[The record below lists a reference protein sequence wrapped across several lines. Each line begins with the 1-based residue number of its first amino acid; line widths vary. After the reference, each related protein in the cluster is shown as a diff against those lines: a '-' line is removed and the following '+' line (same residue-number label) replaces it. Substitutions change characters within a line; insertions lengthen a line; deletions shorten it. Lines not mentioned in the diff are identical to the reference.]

1 MEQEFDST
9 ERYQQEIEERDSLLW
24 HCKAINQ
31 GLENLDARSGER
43 AFWELIQNARDLGD
57 GSCKIRIELSDDS
70 LVFYH
75 RGKPFEFN
83 SLMALVTQNSS
94 KDKPE
99 ADVVGRYG
107 TGFMTTHT
115 FNEVVAVSGPFKAMR
130 DKDILKGY
138 VYIPD
143 MILNRS
149 LRHDIEAAIVEM
161 RNEKNEVRKVHK
173 YTPLYPSL
181 EAMSEEQHW
190 TKFRY
195 NLRSEQIPEVSKEL
209 KRVIKLLPFVMVIN
223 SEIEYVDL
231 YDKDGRLHIQRKRL
245 GEHPIP
251 LNCKEWH
258 LVIDCLEIQ
267 DAQNRRL
274 LSKHEICSLQTR
286 NEEGRSVDV
295 IILPPYSTECGGVE
309 DIPSLFLSFPL
320 LGTEQF
326 GVNFIFH
333 SKRFHPVEKRN
344 NILLPK
350 EVSSDFEIKK
360 QDENEAVLIEMMDA
374 LLSYYATTGH
384 DMELTR
390 EMCEVCFVRQEDD
403 ERTAGFYKRMQD
415 KWKEAVRT
423 WRVIPTRE
431 GRKSI
436 EDSKVVVLHPDFY
449 ANLNNEQRAEF
460 EPVLE
465 HFASEVKMFNGES
478 CLLPKEELIRWS
490 ETVAAWGN
498 NRTDYYISIE
508 DVCKSIQGNNDR
520 LIDYLRFLK
529 GSGNVNALDTYPLFP
544 NREGIL
550 CKKGPMMHADF
561 LDDKSFAL
569 VKVVMG
575 DDAAKIIDKA
585 YVEIAGVG
593 EYTQDLLYK
602 AISST
607 IGIWRSKYLKRG
619 EETAMP
625 KEELEALLRFCS
637 ATAQDEF
644 KNIRGR
650 LIEDI
655 CAINGYTYEQQY
667 LPKMREIEEDFYRV
681 AFNYLVD
688 YTLYVLSKK
697 QEEWLQNNRGLLL
710 HFLHEYSTN
719 QGEDWLDKLNTYAV
733 LPNQKGKLCLMSK
746 LHRNNGVIKE
756 LAVIYQ
762 NVKGED
768 LKDVWIDSECEE
780 WYELELDTPEGI
792 AKQIQE
798 VLHDELM
805 AQQAREHKDVI
816 KRIILYLNNENW
828 QKWFY
833 EVNER
838 KQAILFDM
846 QSGAVQK
853 SLFELMDLP
862 ENQLAELV
870 NISERNL
877 VGEML
882 QHFKDDQQRKYDEA
896 ARKEHLLKIGKHVEN
911 ALLSEIAEYNL
922 DIDYPGKE
930 KPVVEDRQDGQDI
943 VIYQKKNGVNAPI
956 FYVEVK
962 SKWDFNEAA
971 HMSTSQIAKA
981 CMNKDRYA
989 LCCVDL
995 RPYKHG
1001 DLANLSEDIII
1012 AQTKVKM
1019 QIGEDLDQ
1027 MMHEVL
1033 EADKMSDDIQIKIA
1047 DYRTNIWPKVFEQG
1061 DPFEVLLERIREV
1074 AQHGLEEQN
1083 I

>member
-374 LLSYYATTGH
+374 
-384 DMELTR
+384 
-390 EMCEVCFVRQEDD
+390 
-403 ERTAGFYKRMQD
+403 
-415 KWKEAVRT
+415 
-423 WRVIPTRE
+423 
-431 GRKSI
+431 
-436 EDSKVVVLHPDFY
+436 
-449 ANLNNEQRAEF
+449 
-460 EPVLE
+460 
-465 HFASEVKMFNGES
+465 
-478 CLLPKEELIRWS
+478 
-490 ETVAAWGN
+490 
-498 NRTDYYISIE
+498 
-508 DVCKSIQGNNDR
+508 
-520 LIDYLRFLK
+520 
-529 GSGNVNALDTYPLFP
+529 
-544 NREGIL
+544 
-550 CKKGPMMHADF
+550 
-561 LDDKSFAL
+561 
-569 VKVVMG
+569 
-575 DDAAKIIDKA
+575 
-585 YVEIAGVG
+585 
-593 EYTQDLLYK
+593 
-602 AISST
+602 
-607 IGIWRSKYLKRG
+607 
-619 EETAMP
+619 
-625 KEELEALLRFCS
+625 
-637 ATAQDEF
+637 
-644 KNIRGR
+644 
-650 LIEDI
+650 
-655 CAINGYTYEQQY
+655 
-667 LPKMREIEEDFYRV
+667 
-681 AFNYLVD
+681 
-688 YTLYVLSKK
+688 
-697 QEEWLQNNRGLLL
+697 
-710 HFLHEYSTN
+710 
-719 QGEDWLDKLNTYAV
+719 
-733 LPNQKGKLCLMSK
+733 
-746 LHRNNGVIKE
+746 
-756 LAVIYQ
+756 
-762 NVKGED
+762 
-768 LKDVWIDSECEE
+768 
-780 WYELELDTPEGI
+780 
-792 AKQIQE
+792 
-798 VLHDELM
+798 
-805 AQQAREHKDVI
+805 
-816 KRIILYLNNENW
+816 
-828 QKWFY
+828 
-833 EVNER
+833 
-838 KQAILFDM
+838 
-846 QSGAVQK
+846 
-853 SLFELMDLP
+853 
-862 ENQLAELV
+862 
-870 NISERNL
+870 
-877 VGEML
+877 
-882 QHFKDDQQRKYDEA
+882 
-896 ARKEHLLKIGKHVEN
+896 
-911 ALLSEIAEYNL
+911 
-922 DIDYPGKE
+922 
-930 KPVVEDRQDGQDI
+930 
-943 VIYQKKNGVNAPI
+943 
-956 FYVEVK
+956 
-962 SKWDFNEAA
+962 
-971 HMSTSQIAKA
+971 
-981 CMNKDRYA
+981 
-989 LCCVDL
+989 
-995 RPYKHG
+995 
-1001 DLANLSEDIII
+1001 
-1012 AQTKVKM
+1012 
-1019 QIGEDLDQ
+1019 
-1027 MMHEVL
+1027 
-1033 EADKMSDDIQIKIA
+1033 
-1047 DYRTNIWPKVFEQG
+1047 
-1061 DPFEVLLERIREV
+1061 
-1074 AQHGLEEQN
+1074 
-1083 I
+1083 